1 MPNFGLEIKDFQ
13 YHTWNVTN
21 WSKLPGRL
29 TGPKFEAGGWK
40 WQILLYPFGKHNL
53 SKISIYLKFVDQQ
66 GESTGW
72 HACTQFVLLLWNSKE
87 PTQYV
92 SSHGYSRFDA
102 ECSNWGFGNFYDQDK
117 LFIPYDNRTRPLIDN
132 DSCNIT
138 ALVRILKDPT
148 GTLWLN
154 KNTYFTGCIGLK
166 SQRINTFF
174 NSVIL
179 SLYYIRYFREAVYI
193 TSKKS
198 DKPARSIAS
207 ALQKVFYQ
215 LNVSAPSVDITELT
229 RFFGWNTLSISDVR
243 KFIRVLQNDLE
254 DKMKNTKM
262 DGTISKLFVGTM
274 KTHIKCVNVDYESLH
289 LEDYYDI
296 QFNVKRCNNL
306 DDSFT
311 DYVQETLDGDNKHNA
326 EGYGLQVAKKRVVFE
341 SFPPILHIHL
351 DRSDYDA
358 QNNLVKSNDR
368 YEFPMEIDLQKY
380 LSPDADKSKP
390 YKYIL
395 HGVLVHVGHDQY
407 FALLKPDKNGKW
419 FKFCDSQITKVSIK
433 KMLHNNGDENILY
446 NNAYM
451 LIYYRESNIDE
462 LLYPLLHK
470 NLPSHWHEENEKKKE
485 KDRLKILVMTDDM
498 FKNHKGFNIINL
510 YDRRFPLSEV
520 SQIEILKTDTFGT
533 FKNVVSAKF
542 KIPINQMRFWII
554 KKQDNINFRLH
565 NLITDD
571 LINTSMDEIRLTQYD
586 GLRVYM
592 EVYKKLIDIK
602 KQPIK
607 TTSIIIFLK
616 YFNPYTQ
623 SLEGL
628 GHLYVQKDY
637 IIDFLFPI
645 LCERKKLPSNTL
657 LDIYKEV
664 EPNII
669 KPNIFKKMNSKF
681 TFKKYN
687 IQNGDIICFQKTLTN
702 KEIQEHVSVNRIYSI
717 PQFYESL
724 SMNIVVHFKSKF
736 GYKDP
741 IPEFNLVLNK
751 IMTYR
756 SVVNQVAIHLNI
768 DPLKLRLISV
778 DSYGEP
784 KYKINSKSDQAL
796 SKFLRF
802 SNLLYYEIL

>member
-1 MPNFGLEIKDFQ
+1 MPPSIVMDYETIANRIMPNFGLEIKDFQ

-29 TGPKFEAGGWK
+29 TGPAFEVGGWK
-40 WQILLYPFGKHNL
+40 WQILLYPFGNHNL
-53 SKISIYLKFVDQQ
+53 NKISIYLKFVDQQ

-72 HACTQFVLLLWNSKE
+72 HACAQFVLLLWNSEE
-87 PTQYV
+87 PMQYI

-117 LFIPYDNRTRPLIDN
+117 LFIPFNNRTRPLIDN

-148 GTLWLN
+148 GKLWHTR
-154 KNTYFTGCIGLK
+154 NTYFTECIGLK
-166 SQRINTFF
+166 SQRTNTFF

-179 SLYYIRYFREAVYI
+179 SLYYIRYFREAIYI

-198 DKPARSIAS
+198 DKPARNIAS

-215 LNVSAPSVDITELT
+215 LNVSAPSIDTTELT

-243 KFIRVLQNDLE
+243 KFIRVLQDDLE

-296 QFNVKRCNNL
+296 QFNVKRCNTL

-326 EGYGLQVAKKRVVFE
+326 EGYGLQVAKKSVVFE

-395 HGVLVHVGHDQY
+395 HGVLVHVGQDQY
-407 FALLKPDKNGKW
+407 FALLKPDKNGRW

-433 KMLHNNGDENILY
+433 KMLHNNGFVWFICGFKVVISTD
-446 NNAYM
+446 
-451 LIYYRESNIDE
+451 
-462 LLYPLLHK
+462 
-470 NLPSHWHEENEKKKE
+470 EENEKKKE
-485 KDRLKILVMTDDM
+485 KGRLQILVMTEEM

-520 SQIEILKTDTFGT
+520 SQIEMLKTDTFGT

-565 NLITDD
+565 NRITDD

-586 GLRVYM
+586 GLRVYV

-602 KQPIK
+602 KKPIK
-607 TTSIIIFLK
+607 ATSIIIFLK

-637 IIDFLFPI
+637 TIDFLFPI

-669 KPNIFKKMNSKF
+669 KPNIFKKMNSSY

-702 KEIQEHVSVNRIYSI
+702 KEIQDHVSANRIYNI

-724 SMNIVVHFKSKF
+724 SMNIVVHFKAKF
-736 GYKDP
+736 GYKDL
-741 IPEFNLVLNK
+741 IPEFNLILNR
-751 IMTYR
+751 ILTYK

-778 DSYGEP
+778 DSSGEP
-784 KYKINSKSDQAL
+784 KYKINNMTDQAL